1 MEDALPALQSMLNDH
16 GYERAVWMGHSYGSV
31 YVSWI
36 LRNNPELA
44 TKAVLLDPI
53 VILLNLPAVCFNFVY
68 RKPAST
74 VEFGLQYYAARELFI
89 SKSMSRNFH
98 WYVQKIQSTLL
109 ILYSFSRVQRLQCI
123 LWSEDIN
130 VPTLIMLS
138 ESDAITNT
146 TAIRK
151 YIEKAKNPNV
161 HTIWLHGCGH
171 AQFLFVYVV
180 VNGLAFSNL
189 KQTQPA

>member
-74 VEFGLQYYAARELFI
+74 FEFGLQYYAARELFI

-109 ILYSFSRVQRLQCI
+109 ILYFFFAGAKKATVHPLVGRHQRAYADYVERERRHYEHHGNPQVHRKGQESKCPHDLVAR
-123 LWSEDIN
+123 LWSRA
-130 VPTLIMLS
+130 VLV
-138 ESDAITNT
+138 
-146 TAIRK
+146 R
-151 YIEKAKNPNV
+151 V
-161 HTIWLHGCGH
+161 RCCQWVG
-171 AQFLFVYVV
+171 LF
-180 VNGLAFSNL
+180 
-189 KQTQPA
+189 